1 MHPVGILAVAAAI
14 AAAPLAAQA
23 QAKVATPVQEAAAP
37 VSLAV
42 WCKQLVVR
50 LPEVSHTECENS
62 GMSATGA
69 RSQRGFPLL
78 ARHIAASPDAKRRPV
93 RVLLMGGI
101 HGDELTSSAIV
112 FNWLQWLGGP
122 LASQFEWRVLPVVN
136 PDGLLA
142 RNAMRV
148 NANGVDLNRN
158 FPTPDWERDAPRYW
172 QVRTRRDPRRFPGAA
187 PLSEPES
194 RWVNE
199 EMQRFRP
206 DVIISVH
213 APFGVL
219 DFDGPS
225 KPPRKF
231 GRLLLNQVGVYPGS
245 LGNYGGVHKNVP
257 VITIELPNALRM
269 PTRAEQWRIWVDML
283 VWMSRNVE
291 RRNDQMAYVVFPHGQ
306 DVVAPAPAVLSE
318 QP

>member
-1 MHPVGILAVAAAI
+1 MRFAGILAVAAAI
-14 AAAPLAAQA
+14 AAMPPAQA
-23 QAKVATPVQEAAAP
+23 EKPVRQVSAT
-37 VSLAV
+37 LASPAD
-42 WCKQLVVR
+42 WCKQLVLR
-50 LPEVSHTECENS
+50 LPGINNAACENS
-62 GMSATGA
+62 GMSPTGA
-69 RSQRGFPLL
+69 SSLRGFPLL
-78 ARHIAASPDAKRRPV
+78 ARHIAPSGNGKGRPV

-101 HGDELTSSAIV
+101 HGDELTSSSIV
-112 FNWLQWLGGP
+112 FNWLGWMGGP

-142 RNAMRV
+142 RTATRV

-158 FPTPDWERDAPRYW
+158 FPTPDWEHDAPHYW
-172 QVRTRRDPRRFPGAA
+172 QVRTHRDPRRFPGAS

-199 EMQRFRP
+199 EMRRFHP

-225 KPPRKF
+225 EPPRKF
-231 GRLLLNQVGVYPGS
+231 GRLLLDQVGVYPGS
-245 LGNYGGVHKNVP
+245 LGNYGGVYKKVP
-257 VITIELPNALRM
+257 VITIELPNALSM
-269 PTRAEQWRIWVDML
+269 PTRSEQWRIWVDML

-291 RRNDQMAYVVFPHGQ
+291 PQERQ
-306 DVVAPAPAVLSE
+306 VATR
-318 QP
+318 